1 MNYKKILLLFTIF
14 LCLLGIGAVLSNVQ
28 SREAN
33 QLLEAHGL
41 SNNTRYIDID
51 NNQSVE
57 DFLKYLD
64 KAYHNKKIQL
74 HLDNKIQKNQ
84 VLVWAN
90 HSVITVPTESGRY
103 FVPDD
108 FKGQVSFAILG
119 PDTKIKT
126 LHAQSN
132 SYVLWNKR
140 YYSVIGSLK
149 HYHQMDQTKYYLSTG
164 INQPTAK
171 EKLKNYRIVI
181 DSNNKTINQI
191 AKHYHT
197 SVHIPEFVKKH
208 QIHRL
213 SVINEILMIIGY
225 WIVIGICNMILA
237 LVNWRQ
243 VRRTNLRGSLM
254 KNWLVNRSLRLLL
267 AEGLITLTAYCFLC
281 WRAFF
286 SKTDHL
292 IELLI
297 ISFIV
302 MILSY
307 GFEIIILKRRENIRA

>member
-1 MNYKKILLLFTIF
+1 MNYKKILLLFVIF
-14 LCLLGIGAVLSNVQ
+14 LSLLGIGAVLSNVQ

-41 SNNTRYIDID
+41 SNNTRYINI
-51 NNQSVE
+51 NNKQNIGE
-57 DFLKYLD
+57 FLQYLN
-64 KAYHNKKIQL
+64 KTFHNKKIQL

-90 HSVITVPTESGRY
+90 HSVITVPTETGRY

-126 LHAQSN
+126 LHAQGN

-140 YYSVIGSLK
+140 YYSVIGNLK

-164 INQPTAK
+164 INQPTAQ
-171 EKLKNYRIVI
+171 ERIKNYQIVI
-181 DSNNKTINQI
+181 DSNTKVINQI
-191 AKHYHT
+191 AKHYHV
-197 SVHIPEFVKKH
+197 SVHTPEFVKKH

-225 WIVIGICNMILA
+225 WLVIAICNMILA

-243 VRRTNLRGSLM
+243 ARRTNLRDNLM
-254 KNWLVNRSLRLLL
+254 KIWLINRSLRLLL
-267 AEGLITLTAYCFLC
+267 IEGIVTLAAYIFLC

-292 IELLI
+292 VELLI
-297 ISFIV
+297 LSFIA

-307 GFEIIILKRRENIRA
+307 GLEIIILKRRENISA